1 MIQTYAQRNHV
12 EHSLGEKITFFH
24 LDCLASQVRLN
35 VEFDLTLTVVAALLY
50 QCLGSRLKG
59 FGDSTP
65 YTLWRHFVNTQG
77 RIKIHR
83 REIVVHFEKRS
94 HNKPMPASARPRIS
108 RSQPGCCMVLL
119 PQGDGG
125 NDGGAAGLR
134 AGIEPVADQGGVD
147 DLAARA
153 GGQGPIDVEIDLV
166 ADQPH
171 RAVGH

>member
-35 VEFDLTLTVVAALLY
+35 VDFDLTLTVVAALLY

-83 REIVVHFEKRS
+83 REIVVHFEKRT
-94 HNKPMPASARPRIS
+94 HNPVLKEAGFERPTAPVPWLGG
-108 RSQPGCCMVLL
+108 RSVRLEFP
-119 PQGDGG
+119 
-125 NDGGAAGLR
+125 
-134 AGIEPVADQGGVD
+134 
-147 DLAARA
+147 
-153 GGQGPIDVEIDLV
+153 
-166 ADQPH
+166 
-171 RAVGH
+171 